1 MTKSISTY
9 EELLNEEQLL
19 LLKLQTEREIIKED
33 IRDIKL
39 DIKEK
44 FEPLSSVLSVVQK
57 GVSRDT
63 GNWLMNTTV
72 NKAIDLVVKKLI
84 LGRAG
89 WLTKLVVPFFLK
101 NYSSH
106 FIASHKDEI
115 MDKLGGWVK
124 SVFSSNGKMKEE
136 KEDVGPVD

>member
-1 MTKSISTY
+1 MTKSINTY

-33 IRDIKL
+33 IRDIK
-39 DIKEK
+39 EK
-44 FEPLSSVLSVVQK
+44 FEPLSSVLSLVQK
-57 GVSRDT
+57 AVSRDT

-72 NKAIDLVVKKLI
+72 NKAIDVVVKKLI

-124 SVFSSNGKMKEE
+124 NIFSSNGKMKEE
-136 KEDVGPVD
+136 KEDAGPVN